1 MEVQLLPKFDMDNI
15 TTKVKPIFVKKKSLT
30 TNFYL
35 LYINLSKSI
44 VNPLIREKIRCRHQF
59 LEDSNQDYVPI
70 IYKFFKA

>member
-15 TTKVKPIFVKKKSLT
+15 TTKVKPIFVIKKSLT

-44 VNPLIREKIRCRHQF
+44 VNPLIMKKNTMWTSIFRG
-59 LEDSNQDYVPI
+59 
-70 IYKFFKA
+70 FKSRLCTNNL